1 MTRRAKVLK
10 PDTILKNYW
19 KDNGR
24 FADLFNAVLF
34 DGKPFIKPEE
44 LDDADTDE
52 SSILEH
58 REFVQSIQAS
68 RDIIKTRKKSLAH
81 GVEFVLLGKE
91 SQEHIHYAIPLRVMG
106 YDYSTYKKQ
115 YDANARKYKASDG
128 MTADEYLSRMKRTDK
143 FYPVI
148 TVVVYYGEAPWDGAV
163 TLHEMLHIPKEM
175 AAFVNDY
182 KIPLIEARQNSL
194 RLHHAD
200 NVDLFQLLHIIL
212 DGSSQKQNAKEQA
225 IEYCE
230 KHQTDRSVIM
240 AVAGATNTSINYQ
253 AFQKGEVTMCTLFD
267 EIAKEHETKGR
278 MEGRA
283 EEIIESSYEM
293 NLSEHDI
300 LMRLQKKLDI
310 SLQKAQE
317 YFSRYA
323 KHTI

>member
-1 MTRRAKVLK
+1 MTKRAKVLK

-34 DGKPFIKPEE
+34 DGKPFIKPEEPEE

-81 GVEFVLLGKE
+81 GVEFVLLRKE

-148 TVVVYYGEAPWDGAV
+148 THYLRWKFPKTKRKRAGHRILRKTSNRSIRDHGSCRS
-163 TLHEMLHIPKEM
+163 HE
-175 AAFVNDY
+175 Y
-182 KIPLIEARQNSL
+182 
-194 RLHHAD
+194 
-200 NVDLFQLLHIIL
+200 
-212 DGSSQKQNAKEQA
+212 
-225 IEYCE
+225 
-230 KHQTDRSVIM
+230 KHQ
-240 AVAGATNTSINYQ
+240 
-253 AFQKGEVTMCTLFD
+253 L
-267 EIAKEHETKGR
+267 
-278 MEGRA
+278 
-283 EEIIESSYEM
+283 SSF
-293 NLSEHDI
+293 SE
-300 LMRLQKKLDI
+300 R
-310 SLQKAQE
+310 
-317 YFSRYA
+317 
-323 KHTI
+323 